1 MIRLLGRFSSI
12 NVRKVSWTLHEL
24 GLPFQREDWGAGFRA
39 TDDPAFLALNPHAQV
54 PVLVDDRGDRDG
66 RGGDVVLWESNTIC
80 RYLAARECAEA
91 LLPPDPLGRARVEQW
106 MDWQA
111 SDLNAAWRD
120 AFMALVRGSAAHADP
135 ARVAASAA
143 AWNRGMA
150 VLDAQLERTGA
161 YVAGAGFTLAD
172 IVIGLSVHR
181 WRCTPIEHARLPA
194 VEAYAGRLR
203 ERKAYAAHASD
214 DLP

>member
-24 GLPFQREDWGAGFRA
+24 GLPFEREDWGAGFRP
-39 TDDPAFLALNPHAQV
+39 TRDPAFLALNPHAQV
-54 PVLVDDRGDRDG
+54 PVLVDRRDG
-66 RGGDVVLWESNTIC
+66 DTVLWESNAIC
-80 RYLAARECAEA
+80 RYLAAREHAEQ
-91 LLPPDPLGRARVEQW
+91 LLPADPLGRARVEQW

-143 AWNRGMA
+143 AWNRCMA
-150 VLDAQLERTGA
+150 VLDAQLARTGA
-161 YVAGAGFTLAD
+161 FVAGAQFTLAD
-172 IVIGLSVHR
+172 VVIGLSVHR
-181 WRCTPIEHARLPA
+181 WRLTPIERPLLPA
-194 VEAYAGRLR
+194 VDAYVERLR
-203 ERKAYAAHASD
+203 ERKAYGLHAPD

>member
-24 GLPFQREDWGAGFRA
+24 GLPFEREDWGTGYRP
-39 TDDPAFLALNPHAQV
+39 TRDPAFLALNPHAQV
-54 PVLVDDRGDRDG
+54 PVLLDG
-66 RGGDVVLWESNTIC
+66 GTVLWESNTIC
-80 RYLAARECAEA
+80 RYLAAREHAES
-91 LLPPDPLGRARVEQW
+91 LLPADPLERAHVEQW

-143 AWNRGMA
+143 AWNRGMT
-150 VLDAQLERTGA
+150 VLNARLERTGGF
-161 YVAGAGFTLAD
+161 VAGAHFTLAD
-172 IVIGLSVHR
+172 IVIGLAVHR
-181 WRCTPIEHARLPA
+181 WRCTPIEHPPLPA
-194 VEAYAGRLR
+194 VDAYVARLR
-203 ERKAYAAHASD
+203 ERKAWAAHARD